1 MNIFEIVCMVIAA
14 AAALA
19 AVITWLQNGRK
30 SAVEST
36 KEEAAQDKESVVAQV
51 KLEATLEYI
60 KDGVD
65 DIKLE
70 QKAQGKEID
79 KTKDRLARIEEHIKN
94 QDERLDRLEGK
105 Q

>member
-1 MNIFEIVCMVIAA
+1 M
-14 AAALA
+14 A
-19 AVITWLQNGRK
+19 AVMTWLQNRK
-30 SAVEST
+30 KEAVEGT
-36 KEEAAQDKESVVAQV
+36 KEEAAQEKAGVIAQV

-79 KTKDRLARIEEHIKN
+79 KTKDRLARIEEHMKN
-94 QDERLDRLEGK
+94 QDERLERLEGK
-105 Q
+105 

>member
-1 MNIFEIVCMVIAA
+1 MTIFEIVCMVIAA
-14 AAALA
+14 AAALV
-19 AVITWLQNGRK
+19 AVFTWLQNGRK

-105 Q
+105 